1 MLHAPPHARRRS
13 PDLPNST
20 GPQEE
25 TITLRTIKD
34 ATFDVLRRLELTTIF
49 SNPGSTEVPMLV
61 DLPDDLEFVL
71 GLHEGSVVGMAT
83 GWAIGSG
90 RPALVL
96 LHTAAGLGN
105 AVGAIATARA
115 NRAPLVVI
123 VGQQD
128 RRHVVS
134 EPFLTGQL
142 DSMAGTYPVWVGRP
156 ARAADVPATV
166 ARAHHEALAGRGPA
180 IVIVP
185 MNDWQEPAETS
196 GRLASPLQMRLST
209 GVDERACEQ
218 VAAALADSRSPVL
231 IVGAGADDPVTWA
244 RLVELSARL
253 GCPVWQEP
261 FGARAG
267 FPQHDKHFAG
277 HLPAARPDVRDAL
290 RGHDLILLIG
300 APALRQY
307 QFENGPLFEEGVN
320 VIVLTDDASEAAF
333 STADLAFVAPLP
345 AFCGTLVDLVPNR
358 DEPLPREAR
367 AIAMPRARPQVDILY
382 PEEVYA
388 ALAERIA
395 EDVILVEESPSTR
408 MQLQDLIP
416 ARQPL
421 GFLSAAMGGLG
432 FAMPAATG
440 LKMAR
445 PNRPVLAVLGDGSS
459 LYAIQALWSAHR
471 YRAGVLFV
479 VLSNGGYA
487 IMDRL
492 AESAGGKAPW
502 PSFADVRVADL
513 ATALG
518 CSSVRVRRHEDLLRH
533 LDEIM
538 PTLAGRREPF
548 LIDVV
553 VST

>member
-1 MLHAPPHARRRS
+1 M
-13 PDLPNST
+13 
-20 GPQEE
+20 
-25 TITLRTIKD
+25 RTIKD
-34 ATFDVLRRLELTTIF
+34 ATFDVLRHLRLTTVF
-49 SNPGSTEVPMLV
+49 SNPGSTEVPVLV
-61 DLPDDLEFVL
+61 DLPGDLEFVL

-90 RPALVL
+90 RPALAL

-105 AVGAIATARA
+105 AVGALATARA

-142 DSMAGTYPVWVGRP
+142 DGMAGEYPVWIGHP

-180 IVIVP
+180 MVIVP
-185 MNDWQEPAETS
+185 MNDWLEPAETN
-196 GRLASPLQMRLST
+196 GRLAAPQTMRLAD

-218 VAAALADSRSPVL
+218 VARAIGEARSPVL
-231 IVGAGADDPVTWA
+231 VVGAGADDPTTWA
-244 RLVELSARL
+244 RLVELSRRL

-267 FPQHDKHFAG
+267 FPQDDEHFAG
-277 HLPAARPDVRDAL
+277 HLPAARPGVRAAL
-290 RGHDLILLIG
+290 GGHDLILLIG

-307 QFENGPLFEEGVN
+307 QYEKGPLFDEDAS

-345 AFCGTLVDLVPNR
+345 AFCRVLVDLVPQR
-358 DEPLPREAR
+358 DETPTLRPRMVAQ
-367 AIAMPRARPQVDILY
+367 PRIRESVDTLY

-388 ALAERIA
+388 ALGGRLS

-408 MQLQDLIP
+408 MQLQDMIP
-416 ARQPL
+416 ARQSL

-432 FAMPAATG
+432 FAMPAAIG

-445 PNRPVLAVLGDGSS
+445 PERPVVAVVGDGSS
-459 LYAIQALWSAHR
+459 LYAIQALWSAQR

-492 AESAGGKAPW
+492 ADDFGGKAPW
-502 PSFADVRVADL
+502 PSFSEIRVADL
-513 ATALG
+513 ASVLG
-518 CSSVRVRRHEDLLRH
+518 CASSRVHRREDLVRY
-533 LDEIM
+533 LDEVV
-538 PTLAGRREPF
+538 PTLASRTEPF
-548 LIDVV
+548 LLDVV
-553 VST
+553 VGI